1 MAHRKNSEN
10 DLKLLAIGSCRV
22 LVTLNRFE
30 IYTDNTWEQIGRR
43 DLNPK
48 SLIGRSWSIN
58 EHLELLKLIR
68 GDKLHKS
75 YKGSELSL
83 VAIRPCLNHLKKIY
97 ESITALVVEISSLRY
112 YTLPDGTIIHNVIHS
127 QLKSSCRHE
136 KLTLEEHKR
145 YLEEFIQYSE
155 KPIFFV
161 SHFDMKSRGYRQE
174 IWQSIKDASKKY
186 PNVFYI
192 DASVQPNLSIMD
204 DNEHY
209 TPQGFS
215 NARKYIGDIILKN
228 IEELS
233 YNNKLFHLL
242 SKKIKT

>member
-1 MAHRKNSEN
+1 MQLLSFLDWLICFQILAHRKKNEN
-10 DLKLLAIGSCRV
+10 DLKLLAIGSCRI

-30 IYTDNTWEQIGRR
+30 IYTYNTWEQIGRR

-83 VAIRPCLNHLKKIY
+83 VAIRPCLNHLQKIY
-97 ESITALVVEISSLRY
+97 ERITALVVEISSLRY
-112 YTLPDGTIIHNVIHS
+112 YTHPDGTIIHNVIHS
-127 QLKSSCRHE
+127 RIKSSCSHH
-136 KLTLEEHKR
+136 KLTLEQHKR
-145 YLEEFIQYSE
+145 YLEEFIEYSE

-174 IWQSIKDASKKY
+174 IWQSIKEAAEKY
-186 PNVFYI
+186 SNIFCI
-192 DASVQPNLSIMD
+192 DASIQPNLSIMD

-209 TPQGFS
+209 TAEGFC
-215 NARKYIGDIILKN
+215 NARKYIGDIILEN
-228 IEELS
+228 I
-233 YNNKLFHLL
+233 
-242 SKKIKT
+242 KKIH